1 MIPKTVVCCLKK
13 VSPALETCQT
23 PTKVEYKI
31 QDRST
36 GPKGS
41 VCDIQAAC
49 SVNGI
54 MNRHMSQWSQNI
66 VNGGHEVT
74 RFLGVCPD
82 LSWHDI
88 VEGMDGLSGA
98 EGIHTPNS
106 HRYVVGQA

>member
-1 MIPKTVVCCLKK
+1 M
-13 VSPALETCQT
+13 
-23 PTKVEYKI
+23 
-31 QDRST
+31 
-36 GPKGS
+36 
-41 VCDIQAAC
+41 CDIQAAC
-49 SVNGI
+49 F
-54 MNRHMSQWSQNI
+54 SQWYHEHTRAGGQWSRHI

-106 HRYVVGQA
+106 HRYAVGQA